1 MDPIVLRLLLT
12 VLVLMVVAVT
22 NYGAISIPPSVPG
35 KIRNYGLAFGILGL
49 FFTILTIMWPFIVLF
64 HYFAD
69 GADGFARAFLSLVS
83 LAGIC
88 TAGSAATMI
97 AAWHKERSEA

>member
-1 MDPIVLRLLLT
+1 MDPIVVRLLLT
-12 VLVLMVVAVT
+12 ALVLIVVAVT
-22 NYGAISIPPSVPG
+22 NYSAISMPASVPD

-49 FFTILTIMWPFIVLF
+49 FFTILTIMWPFVVLF
-64 HYFAD
+64 HYFSD

-97 AAWHKERSEA
+97 TAWRKERSEA